1 MCAMNA
7 KKLHSLLKLTQLQ
20 CVSIT
25 ENAENFS
32 KVGITDVILYKHH
45 ISQYNH
51 SFSCQVFNFFV
62 CLLFTISIYSFFMVT
77 VKSNVNTKTFELL
90 RNRKA
95 LRGQQKI
102 VAQTHLSVVTC
113 NIKAR

>member
-1 MCAMNA
+1 
-7 KKLHSLLKLTQLQ
+7 
-20 CVSIT
+20 
-25 ENAENFS
+25 
-32 KVGITDVILYKHH
+32 
-45 ISQYNH
+45 
-51 SFSCQVFNFFV
+51 
-62 CLLFTISIYSFFMVT
+62 MVT

-113 NIKAR
+113 NINAR